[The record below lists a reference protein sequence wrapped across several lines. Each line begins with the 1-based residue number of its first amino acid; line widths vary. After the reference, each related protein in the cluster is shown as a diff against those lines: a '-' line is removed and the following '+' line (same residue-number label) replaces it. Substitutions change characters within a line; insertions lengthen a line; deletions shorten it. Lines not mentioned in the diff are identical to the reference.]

1 MTSRTKTLTAALAV
15 LAALAGGYYALN
27 MTPAAPA
34 DAATDATAQA
44 QEAETAAPVK
54 QAPPAITVTTVDNA
68 VLRDRIRASGLVAAL
83 ERVNVQPKIEGQP
96 VEDVLAE
103 VGDHVAKGAVLA
115 RLSDTALKLEKS
127 QLAASRASAVASIAQ
142 AEAQLVEAQASA
154 EEAWRTM
161 DRAEQ
166 LHKQGNT
173 AKAAADQA
181 ATAYTSANARVMV
194 ARQGAEAAKAQLE
207 LVEAQMANLELQL
220 ERTLI
225 IAPVAGE
232 VVQKN
237 ALAGSIASASN
248 DPMFVIVRDGILE
261 LNADIAEQD
270 LPRMAAG
277 QRAVLRAA
285 GVRQELTGTVRLI
298 EPAIDEVTRLGRAR
312 ISIDQA
318 DRVRSGMFLEAEIEV
333 SEREVLAVP
342 ITAIGT
348 DDEGAFVMTVDDGG
362 RVHRNTVTTG
372 IRDGGLVEIEDGVAK
387 GDRVVAK
394 AASFVRDGDLV
405 NPVAAATA
413 EAIN

>member
-1 MTSRTKTLTAALAV
+1 V

-166 LHKQGNT
+166 LHK
-173 AKAAADQA
+173 QA